1 MSRAASLIATG
12 RYLPERLV
20 TNDELRQRFAALGK
34 DDLIERFEA
43 ASGIRQRWYAPDHWC
58 TSDLALPAARQALE
72 RAGRT
77 PRDLDLI
84 LMGTDTPDRLTPAT
98 STRLQA
104 LLGADRAGTF
114 DIGCACASFPS
125 AVATAAGLIA
135 ANPDI
140 RTVLVVGAYL
150 MQRLAEPTDPMV
162 FFYGDGAGAA
172 VIEASDEP
180 GVLASAFRA
189 DGRYADYWS
198 IDAGGTAEPAS
209 LAAVEAGRTQ
219 VRLHQRY
226 PPEINEAGWPELVR
240 TVLERCGQT
249 LGEVDEL
256 VFTQVNRTTI
266 ERVCDALELPG
277 ERAVTIMQ
285 DCGYIGSACV
295 PVALDR
301 SLAEGRS
308 GPGSL
313 VVLVGSGVGYNM
325 AAVALRLNEYLA
337 WPRLK

>member
-34 DDLIERFEA
+34 DDVIERFEA
-43 ASGIRQRWYAPDHWC
+43 SSGIRQRWYAPDDWC
-58 TSDLALPAARQALE
+58 TSDLALPAAREALE

-77 PRDLDLI
+77 PRDVDLI
-84 LMGTDTPDRLTPAT
+84 LVGTDTPDRITPAT

-114 DIGCACASFPS
+114 DIGCACASFPT

-135 ANPDI
+135 TNPDI

-150 MQRLAEPTDPMV
+150 MQRLADPADPMV

-172 VIEASDEP
+172 VIEASDEA

-189 DGRYADYWS
+189 DGRYADYWG

-209 LAAVEAGRTQ
+209 IAAVEAGRTR
-219 VRLHQRY
+219 VKLHQRY
-226 PPEINEAGWPELVR
+226 PPEINEAGWPALVR
-240 TVLERCGQT
+240 TVLERAERT
-249 LGEVDEL
+249 LDAVDEI

-266 ERVCDALELPG
+266 ERVCDTLGLPP
-277 ERAVTIMQ
+277 ERAVTIMR
-285 DCGYIGSACV
+285 DCGYVGSACV
-295 PVALDR
+295 PMALDH

-313 VVLVGSGVGYNM
+313 VVLMGSGVGYNM
-325 AAVALRLNEYLA
+325 AAVALKLNEHLT
-337 WPRLK
+337 WPRLT

>member
-20 TNDELRQRFAALGK
+20 TNDELRHRFAALGK
-34 DDLIERFEA
+34 EDLIDRFEA
-43 ASGIRQRWYAPDHWC
+43 GSGIRQRWYAPDHWC

-72 RAGRT
+72 RAERV
-77 PRDLDLI
+77 PRDVDLI
-84 LMGTDTPDRLTPAT
+84 LLGTDTPDRLTPAT

-114 DIGCACASFPS
+114 DIGCACASFPT
-125 AVATAAGLIA
+125 AVATATGLIA
-135 ANPDI
+135 ANPGI
-140 RTVLVVGAYL
+140 RTVLVVSAYL
-150 MQRLAEPTDPMV
+150 MQRFADPDDPMV

-209 LAAVEAGRTQ
+209 VAAVEAGRTR

-226 PPEINEAGWPELVR
+226 PPEVNENGWPDLVR
-240 TVLERCGQT
+240 DVLERCERPLQA
-249 LGEVDEL
+249 VDEF
-256 VFTQVNRTTI
+256 VFTQVNRSTI
-266 ERVCDALELPG
+266 ENVCDRLG
-277 ERAVTIMQ
+277 VDRSRAITIMQ

-301 SLAEGRS
+301 SLADGRS
-308 GPGSL
+308 DRDSL
-313 VVLVGSGVGYNM
+313 VVLTGSGVGYNM
-325 AAVALRLNEYLA
+325 AAVALQLNARLA
-337 WPRLK
+337 WPRLR